1 MSGSQSRGHRLSLL
15 LPLALA
21 SAIPARASDPLVY
34 CSNEV
39 SNTISVI
46 SPKTN
51 AVIATIRVGKRPR
64 GMALSPDE
72 RTVYV
77 ALGEDDAI
85 GVIDV
90 TKAAMSRTMPAGRDP
105 ELVAESPDG
114 KTLYVSN
121 EEIA

>member
-1 MSGSQSRGHRLSLL
+1 MILAQYRTSLL

-21 SAIPARASDPLVY
+21 GAVSRQTRDPLLY

-51 AVIATIRVGKRPR
+51 TVIATIPVGKRPR
-64 GMALSPDE
+64 GMALSPDR

-77 ALGEDDAI
+77 ALGQDDAI

-90 TKAAMSRTMPAGRDP
+90 TKAAMSRTMRAGRDP

-114 KTLYVSN
+114 KTLYVS
-121 EEIA
+121 